1 MTLHAI
7 ARPLALA
14 GALLLAGHSSAALTS
29 SATIDT
35 LTNLELDIFWD
46 GAVGLTPQLLSFVG
60 SNWKVD
66 ASLLAFSLPG
76 SVAVSSGSWAAQHIT
91 QPHSTDVAALAAFDS
106 FSYVAAPGQAPV
118 TSGFDVTK
126 SSEHAVGHQ
135 DLYHFTITTPSPGS
149 GYAHLSAIHAVP
161 EPETYA
167 MLLAGLG
174 VVGLRLRKRAQAN

>member
-29 SATIDT
+29 SATTDT

-46 GAVGLTPQLLSFVG
+46 GALGLTPQTLSFIG
-60 SNWKVD
+60 NNWKVD
-66 ASLLAFSLPG
+66 ASLLAFNADQL
-76 SVAVSSGSWAAQHIT
+76 AVGSGSWSAQHIT

-106 FSYVAAPGQAPV
+106 FSYVAVPGQTPV

-126 SSEHAVGHQ
+126 ISEHAVGHQ
-135 DLYHFTITTPSPGS
+135 DFYHFTVTTSSPGS
-149 GYAHLSAIHAVP
+149 GYAHLSAVHAVP

-174 VVGLRLRKRAQAN
+174 VVGLRLRKRQQSI

>member
-29 SATIDT
+29 SATTDT

-46 GAVGLTPQLLSFVG
+46 GALGFTPQTLSFIG
-60 SNWKVD
+60 NNWKVD
-66 ASLLAFSLPG
+66 ASLLAFNAGQL
-76 SVAVSSGSWAAQHIT
+76 AVGSGSWAAQHTT

-126 SSEHAVGHQ
+126 TSEHAVGHQ

-149 GYAHLSAIHAVP
+149 GYAHLSAVHAVP